1 MNNSIE
7 QQLIDIEIALANQQK
22 TIDEI
27 SDVVFK
33 QGLLIDKLSKQN
45 ELLKSM
51 INQDVVKPMSEEL
64 PPPHY

>member
-51 INQDVVKPMSEEL
+51 ITQDVVKPMREEL

>member
-7 QQLIDIEIALANQQK
+7 QQLIDIEMALANQQK
-22 TIDEI
+22 AIDEI

-33 QGLLIDKLSKQN
+33 QGLLIDRLSKQN

-51 INQDVVKPMSEEL
+51 ITQDVVKPMSEEL

>member
-33 QGLLIDKLSKQN
+33 QGLLIDKLTKQN

-51 INQDVVKPMSEEL
+51 ITQDVVKPMSEEL

>member
-51 INQDVVKPMSEEL
+51 VNQDVVKPMSEEL

>member
-1 MNNSIE
+1 MNDKVE
-7 QQLIDIEIALANQQK
+7 QQLIDIEMTLAHHQK
-22 TIDEI
+22 MIDEI

-51 INQDVVKPMSEEL
+51 INQDVVKPISEEL